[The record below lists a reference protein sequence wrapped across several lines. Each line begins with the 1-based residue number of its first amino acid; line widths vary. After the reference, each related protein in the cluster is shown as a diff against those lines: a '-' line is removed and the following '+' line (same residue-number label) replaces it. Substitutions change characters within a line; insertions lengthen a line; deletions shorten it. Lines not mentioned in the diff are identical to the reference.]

1 MSLDFSTLPVISS
14 AVIVVLAALGL
25 LVVQFV
31 GRRVQRTVQ
40 AMEHLRPMRRK
51 QLLTIVQILRW
62 AVEVLI
68 VGAALLML
76 LSTLGVDVT
85 PLVASVGVAGLAL
98 GLGAQTLIKDL
109 IGGFLILAENQY
121 VVGDTIRVG
130 GVSGQ
135 VERFTLRATYVRDVD
150 GSLHVV
156 PNGEVRVVSNQT
168 RDWSRA
174 VVDVGVAYEEDLER
188 VLRVLETA
196 AETFARD
203 PALEAELLEPPQV
216 IAPLS
221 LGDWAFTVR
230 VMVKTQPGRQWQIAR
245 ELRKRLLVTCEQ
257 ESITL
262 PYPRQEVWVRSPA
275 SSNSG
280 PDTGRV

>member
-1 MSLDFSTLPVISS
+1 MSLDWSTLPVISS

-31 GRRVQRTVQ
+31 GRHVQRTVR
-40 AMEHLRPMRRK
+40 AVEHLRPLRRE

-98 GLGAQTLIKDL
+98 SLAAQTLIKDL
-109 IGGFLILAENQY
+109 VGGFLILAENQY

-135 VERFTLRATYVRDVD
+135 VERLTLRATYVRDVE
-150 GSLHVV
+150 GSLHVI

-174 VVDVGVAYEEDLER
+174 VVDVGVAYEEDVER
-188 VLRVLETA
+188 VLRVLEAA
-196 AETFARD
+196 AEAFARD
-203 PALEAELLEPPQV
+203 PALEAELLEPVQV

-245 ELRKRLLVTCEQ
+245 ELRKHLLVTCEQ
-257 ESITL
+257 EGITL
-262 PYPRQEVWVRSPA
+262 PYPRQEVWLRGPA
-275 SSNSG
+275 SGNSG
-280 PDTGRV
+280 PDTRRV